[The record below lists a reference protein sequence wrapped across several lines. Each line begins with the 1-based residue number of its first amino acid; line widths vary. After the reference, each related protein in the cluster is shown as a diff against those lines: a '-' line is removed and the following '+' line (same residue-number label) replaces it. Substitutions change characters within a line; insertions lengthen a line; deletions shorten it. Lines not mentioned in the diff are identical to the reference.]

1 MQQEQSISSQ
11 NLSDSRL
18 SRSGFHSKKPSD
30 SAFYK
35 AFFSMY
41 PLLVLQNV
49 VTLSVNLADNMML
62 GAYGESALSGA
73 AAVNQIQF
81 VYQCLLTAL
90 GDGLVMFG
98 SQYWGKKQLSPL
110 RKIAASAMHFGLL
123 LSAVLFL
130 LVSIFPIQALRI
142 FTTDSAIL
150 EQGAQYLSI
159 IRFTYLFF
167 AITQIL
173 LATLRSV
180 EIVGIAFRLS
190 CMALL
195 VNCSIN
201 YLLIVDPVLTK
212 DYLKTTAPMLVTNG
226 LWGVNTALQTVILGH
241 MTAAAIAANSVASTL
256 YMLIKSTA
264 VGASSTASVMIGKA
278 VGSGDIPLTKHYS
291 KLLQR
296 LFLCIGVLSG
306 ITLFFIRIPILSI
319 YDLQPATKEM
329 ANTFLIILSVIC
341 VGMTYQMPTNNGIIR
356 GGGNA
361 LFVVKMD
368 LISIWCIVL
377 PLSFFMAFVMHAS
390 PTVVVWCLN
399 ADQIFKCVPAFLESN
414 YGNWIRKLTRDE

>member
-1 MQQEQSISSQ
+1 MQQEQSISNQ
-11 NLSDSRL
+11 NLSDSQL
-18 SRSGFHSKKPSD
+18 SRFGFHSKKPSD

-159 IRFTYLFF
+159 IRFT
-167 AITQIL
+167 
-173 LATLRSV
+173 
-180 EIVGIAFRLS
+180 
-190 CMALL
+190 
-195 VNCSIN
+195 
-201 YLLIVDPVLTK
+201 
-212 DYLKTTAPMLVTNG
+212 
-226 LWGVNTALQTVILGH
+226 
-241 MTAAAIAANSVASTL
+241 
-256 YMLIKSTA
+256 
-264 VGASSTASVMIGKA
+264 
-278 VGSGDIPLTKHYS
+278 
-291 KLLQR
+291 
-296 LFLCIGVLSG
+296 
-306 ITLFFIRIPILSI
+306 
-319 YDLQPATKEM
+319 
-329 ANTFLIILSVIC
+329 
-341 VGMTYQMPTNNGIIR
+341 
-356 GGGNA
+356 
-361 LFVVKMD
+361 
-368 LISIWCIVL
+368 
-377 PLSFFMAFVMHAS
+377 
-390 PTVVVWCLN
+390 
-399 ADQIFKCVPAFLESN
+399 
-414 YGNWIRKLTRDE
+414 

>member
-18 SRSGFHSKKPSD
+18 SRFGFHSKKPSD

-201 YLLIVDPVLTK
+201 YLLIFGHFGFPQLGISRCGDRHADRPHIGGYRSACLPFPQRRQKARAAFFQLLPCRSGSDEGLPQNNSPYARHEWTLGRQYRPADRYFRAYDSCCHRGKQRCLDPLHAHQIHRRRCFLHSLRH
-212 DYLKTTAPMLVTNG
+212 DR
-226 LWGVNTALQTVILGH
+226 
-241 MTAAAIAANSVASTL
+241 
-256 YMLIKSTA
+256 KS
-264 VGASSTASVMIGKA
+264 S
-278 VGSGDIPLTKHYS
+278 
-291 KLLQR
+291 R
-296 LFLCIGVLSG
+296 L
-306 ITLFFIRIPILSI
+306 R
-319 YDLQPATKEM
+319 
-329 ANTFLIILSVIC
+329 
-341 VGMTYQMPTNNGIIR
+341 
-356 GGGNA
+356 
-361 LFVVKMD
+361 
-368 LISIWCIVL
+368 
-377 PLSFFMAFVMHAS
+377 
-390 PTVVVWCLN
+390 
-399 ADQIFKCVPAFLESN
+399 
-414 YGNWIRKLTRDE
+414 

>member
-1 MQQEQSISSQ
+1 MQQEQSISNQ
-11 NLSDSRL
+11 NLSDSQL
-18 SRSGFHSKKPSD
+18 SRFGFHSKKPSD

-201 YLLIVDPVLTK
+201 YLLIFGHFGFP
-212 DYLKTTAPMLVTNG
+212 
-226 LWGVNTALQTVILGH
+226 QLGIRG
-241 MTAAAIAANSVASTL
+241 AAIGTL
-256 YMLIKSTA
+256 TA
-264 VGASSTASVMIGKA
+264 
-278 VGSGDIPLTKHYS
+278 
-291 KLLQR
+291 
-296 LFLCIGVLSG
+296 
-306 ITLFFIRIPILSI
+306 RIL
-319 YDLQPATKEM
+319 E
-329 ANTFLIILSVIC
+329 V
-341 VGMTYQMPTNNGIIR
+341 
-356 GGGNA
+356 
-361 LFVVKMD
+361 
-368 LISIWCIVL
+368 IVL
-377 PLSFFMAFVMHAS
+377 LVYLFRSAGKKLGLHF
-390 PTVVVWCLN
+390 
-399 ADQIFKCVPAFLESN
+399 SN
-414 YGNWIRKLTRDE
+414 YFHVCLLYTSDAADD

>member
-18 SRSGFHSKKPSD
+18 NRFGFHSKKPSD

-150 EQGAQYLSI
+150 EQGAQYLNI

-201 YLLIVDPVLTK
+201 YLLIF
-212 DYLKTTAPMLVTNG
+212 
-226 LWGVNTALQTVILGH
+226 GH
-241 MTAAAIAANSVASTL
+241 FGFPSRTGST
-256 YMLIKSTA
+256 
-264 VGASSTASVMIGKA
+264 
-278 VGSGDIPLTKHYS
+278 
-291 KLLQR
+291 
-296 LFLCIGVLSG
+296 
-306 ITLFFIRIPILSI
+306 RI
-319 YDLQPATKEM
+319 
-329 ANTFLIILSVIC
+329 
-341 VGMTYQMPTNNGIIR
+341 
-356 GGGNA
+356 
-361 LFVVKMD
+361 
-368 LISIWCIVL
+368 
-377 PLSFFMAFVMHAS
+377 
-390 PTVVVWCLN
+390 
-399 ADQIFKCVPAFLESN
+399 
-414 YGNWIRKLTRDE
+414 

>member
-18 SRSGFHSKKPSD
+18 SRFGFHSKKPSD

-35 AFFSMY
+35 TFFSMY

-201 YLLIVDPVLTK
+201 YLLIF
-212 DYLKTTAPMLVTNG
+212 
-226 LWGVNTALQTVILGH
+226 GH
-241 MTAAAIAANSVASTL
+241 
-256 YMLIKSTA
+256 
-264 VGASSTASVMIGKA
+264 
-278 VGSGDIPLTKHYS
+278 
-291 KLLQR
+291 
-296 LFLCIGVLSG
+296 FLH
-306 ITLFFIRIPILSI
+306 IT
-319 YDLQPATKEM
+319 
-329 ANTFLIILSVIC
+329 
-341 VGMTYQMPTNNGIIR
+341 
-356 GGGNA
+356 
-361 LFVVKMD
+361 
-368 LISIWCIVL
+368 
-377 PLSFFMAFVMHAS
+377 
-390 PTVVVWCLN
+390 
-399 ADQIFKCVPAFLESN
+399 
-414 YGNWIRKLTRDE
+414 

>member
-1 MQQEQSISSQ
+1 M
-11 NLSDSRL
+11 DSR
-18 SRSGFHSKKPSD
+18 SWASGG
-30 SAFYK
+30 A
-35 AFFSMY
+35 AIGTLTARILEVIV
-41 PLLVLQNV
+41 LLVYLFR
-49 VTLSVNLADNMML
+49 
-62 GAYGESALSGA
+62 SA
-73 AAVNQIQF
+73 
-81 VYQCLLTAL
+81 
-90 GDGLVMFG
+90 
-98 SQYWGKKQLSPL
+98 GKKLGL
-110 RKIAASAMHFGLL
+110 HF
-123 LSAVLFL
+123 S
-130 LVSIFPIQALRI
+130 
-142 FTTDSAIL
+142 
-150 EQGAQYLSI
+150 
-159 IRFTYLFF
+159 
-167 AITQIL
+167 
-173 LATLRSV
+173 
-180 EIVGIAFRLS
+180 
-190 CMALL
+190 
-195 VNCSIN
+195 N
-201 YLLIVDPVLTK
+201 YFHVDPVLTK

>member
-1 MQQEQSISSQ
+1 MNPHCPAQLRSIRFSSSIS
-11 NLSDSRL
+11 
-18 SRSGFHSKKPSD
+18 
-30 SAFYK
+30 A
-35 AFFSMY
+35 
-41 PLLVLQNV
+41 
-49 VTLSVNLADNMML
+49 
-62 GAYGESALSGA
+62 
-73 AAVNQIQF
+73 
-81 VYQCLLTAL
+81 CLLPWAMDSSCSAASI
-90 GDGLVMFG
+90 GAKSSFP
-98 SQYWGKKQLSPL
+98 PL

-201 YLLIVDPVLTK
+201 YLLIFGHFGFPQLGIRGAAIGTLTARTLEVIVLLVYLFRSAGKKLGLHFSNYFHVDPVLTK

-390 PTVVVWCLN
+390 PTAVVWCLN

>member
-18 SRSGFHSKKPSD
+18 SRFGFHSKKPSD

-201 YLLIVDPVLTK
+201 YLLIFGHFGFPQLGIRGAAIGTLTARILEVIVLLVYLFRSAGKKLGLHFSNYFHVDPVLTK

-264 VGASSTASVMIGKA
+264 S
-278 VGSGDIPLTKHYS
+278 
-291 KLLQR
+291 
-296 LFLCIGVLSG
+296 
-306 ITLFFIRIPILSI
+306 
-319 YDLQPATKEM
+319 
-329 ANTFLIILSVIC
+329 
-341 VGMTYQMPTNNGIIR
+341 
-356 GGGNA
+356 
-361 LFVVKMD
+361 
-368 LISIWCIVL
+368 VL
-377 PLSFFMAFVMHAS
+377 PPQPPS
-390 PTVVVWCLN
+390 
-399 ADQIFKCVPAFLESN
+399 
-414 YGNWIRKLTRDE
+414 

>member
-201 YLLIVDPVLTK
+201 YLLIFGHFGFP
-212 DYLKTTAPMLVTNG
+212 
-226 LWGVNTALQTVILGH
+226 QLGIRG
-241 MTAAAIAANSVASTL
+241 AAIGTL
-256 YMLIKSTA
+256 TA
-264 VGASSTASVMIGKA
+264 
-278 VGSGDIPLTKHYS
+278 
-291 KLLQR
+291 
-296 LFLCIGVLSG
+296 
-306 ITLFFIRIPILSI
+306 RIL
-319 YDLQPATKEM
+319 E
-329 ANTFLIILSVIC
+329 V
-341 VGMTYQMPTNNGIIR
+341 
-356 GGGNA
+356 
-361 LFVVKMD
+361 
-368 LISIWCIVL
+368 IVL
-377 PLSFFMAFVMHAS
+377 LVPQRRQKARAAFFQLLPCRSGSDEGLPQNNSPYARHEWTLGRQYRPADRYFRAYDSCCHRGKQRCLDPLHAH
-390 PTVVVWCLN
+390 
-399 ADQIFKCVPAFLESN
+399 QIHRRRCFLHSLRHD
-414 YGNWIRKLTRDE
+414 RKSSRLR

>member
-1 MQQEQSISSQ
+1 M
-11 NLSDSRL
+11 NLHCPVRSRQSDS
-18 SRSGFHSKKPSD
+18 
-30 SAFYK
+30 
-35 AFFSMY
+35 
-41 PLLVLQNV
+41 V
-49 VTLSVNLADNMML
+49 
-62 GAYGESALSGA
+62 
-73 AAVNQIQF
+73 

-201 YLLIVDPVLTK
+201 YLLIFGHFGFP
-212 DYLKTTAPMLVTNG
+212 
-226 LWGVNTALQTVILGH
+226 QLGIRG
-241 MTAAAIAANSVASTL
+241 AAIGTL
-256 YMLIKSTA
+256 TA
-264 VGASSTASVMIGKA
+264 
-278 VGSGDIPLTKHYS
+278 
-291 KLLQR
+291 
-296 LFLCIGVLSG
+296 
-306 ITLFFIRIPILSI
+306 RIW
-319 YDLQPATKEM
+319 
-329 ANTFLIILSVIC
+329 
-341 VGMTYQMPTNNGIIR
+341 R
-356 GGGNA
+356 
-361 LFVVKMD
+361 
-368 LISIWCIVL
+368 
-377 PLSFFMAFVMHAS
+377 LSFCLFTFSAAQAKARAAFFQLLPCRSGSDEGLPQNNSPYARHEWTLGRQYRPADRYFRAYDSCCHRGKQRCLDPLHAH
-390 PTVVVWCLN
+390 
-399 ADQIFKCVPAFLESN
+399 QIHRRRCFLHSLRHD
-414 YGNWIRKLTRDE
+414 RKSSRLR